1 MSTLSLVESTA
12 MKFAAYRH
20 IGHRGVQGYTESS
33 AIGLLHAVDDYQRA
47 SGINGP
53 IAEIGVHHGQL
64 FIAMKLLQRP
74 GEAAIAIDL
83 FEDQDANI
91 DNSGEGDR
99 GAFLRHLDRWADRD
113 GLIVHQGD
121 STEIVPGDIPALSGV
136 RLFSVDGGHTQ
147 EIVLSDMRLA
157 EKSLVDGGVVIADD
171 VFNQQWPGVCV
182 GTVHYLEQG
191 GALVPFY
198 IGYNKVLFTQPE
210 HAARYR
216 RVLDADYAGKTMTAV
231 FESTFVGHPVS
242 ILVPV
247 PKHPVHIA
255 RRSEALR
262 GAYQKV
268 AKRFR

>member
-1 MSTLSLVESTA
+1 

-20 IGHRGVQGYTESS
+20 LGHRRVQGYTESS
-33 AIGLLHAVDDYQRA
+33 AIGLLHAVDDIQRA
-47 SGINGP
+47 TGVNGP

-64 FIAMKLLQRP
+64 FIAMKLLQQP
-74 GEAAIAIDL
+74 GEASVAIDL
-83 FEDQDANI
+83 FEDQEANI
-91 DNSGEGDR
+91 DKSGQGDR
-99 GAFLRHLDRWADRD
+99 DRFLGHLDKWTDRD
-113 GLIVHQGD
+113 GLIIHQGD
-121 STEIVPGDIPALSGV
+121 STQIMPGDIAEMSAV

-210 HAARYR
+210 HADRYR
-216 RVLDADYAGKTMTAV
+216 RTLDAAYAGKTMTAI
-231 FESTFVGHPVS
+231 FESTFVGHTVS

-247 PKHPVHIA
+247 PKHPAHIA
-255 RRSEALR
+255 RRSDALR
-262 GAYQKV
+262 STYRKV
-268 AKRFR
+268 TGLIK

>member
-1 MSTLSLVESTA
+1 MERNGL
-12 MKFAAYRH
+12 KFAAYRH
-20 IGHRGVQGYTESS
+20 IGHRRVQGYTETA

-47 SGINGP
+47 AGIGGP

-64 FIAMKLLQRP
+64 FIAMKLLQQP
-74 GEAAIAIDL
+74 GEASIAIDL

-91 DNSGEGDR
+91 DKSGQGDR
-99 GAFLRHLDRWADRD
+99 DRFLAHLDSWTDRD
-113 GLIVHQGD
+113 GLVIHQGD
-121 STEIVPGDIPALSGV
+121 STQISPGEIAEMSGV

-157 EKSLVDGGVVIADD
+157 EKSLTEGGVVIADD

-182 GTVHYLEQG
+182 GTVHYMEQG

-216 RVLDADYAGKTMTAV
+216 QALDAAYSGRTMTAV
-231 FESTFVGHPVS
+231 FESSFVGHPVS
-242 ILVPV
+242 VLVPV

-255 RRSEALR
+255 RRNETLR
-262 GAYQKV
+262 STYRKITKGL
-268 AKRFR
+268 R

>member
-1 MSTLSLVESTA
+1 

-20 IGHRGVQGYTESS
+20 LGHRRVQGYTESS
-33 AIGLLHAVDDYQRA
+33 AIGLLHAVDRYQREA
-47 SGINGP
+47 GINGP

-64 FIAMKLLQRP
+64 FIAMKLLQQP

-83 FEDQDANI
+83 FEDQESNI
-91 DNSGEGDR
+91 DKSGQGDR
-99 GAFLRHLDRWADRD
+99 DRFLHHLDQWTDRT
-113 GLIVHQGD
+113 GLVIHQGD
-121 STEIVPGDIPALSGV
+121 STAIMPGDIAAMSHV
-136 RLFSVDGGHTQ
+136 RIFSVDGGHTQ

-198 IGYNKVLFTQPE
+198 IAYNKVLFTQPE
-210 HAARYR
+210 HADRYR
-216 RVLDADYAGKTMTAV
+216 RTLDAAYADRTMTAV

-242 ILVPV
+242 VLVPV

-255 RRSEALR
+255 RRSETVR
-262 GAYQKV
+262 NTYQKV
-268 AKRFR
+268 AKLIR

>member
-1 MSTLSLVESTA
+1 

-20 IGHRGVQGYTESS
+20 VGHRSVQGYTESA
-33 AIGLLHAVDDYQRA
+33 AIGLLQAVDELQRS
-47 SGINGP
+47 SGVNGP

-64 FIAMKLLQRP
+64 FIAMKLLQQP
-74 GEAAIAIDL
+74 GEASIAIDL
-83 FEDQDANI
+83 FEDQAANI
-91 DNSGEGDR
+91 DNSGEGNR
-99 GAFLRHLDRWADRD
+99 GHFLRHVDRWADRT
-113 GLIVHQGD
+113 GLIIHQGD
-121 STEIVPGDIPALSGV
+121 STEIVPGDIPAMSGV

-157 EKSLVDGGVVIADD
+157 EKSVVDGGVVIADD

-198 IGYNKVLFTQPE
+198 VGYNKVLFTQPE
-210 HAARYR
+210 HAERYR
-216 RVLDADYAGKTMTAV
+216 RTLDQAYAAKTMTAV

-247 PKHPVHIA
+247 PLHPTHIA
-255 RRSEALR
+255 RRSDTAR
-262 GAYQKV
+262 AAYHKV
-268 AKRFR
+268 MGLIK

>member
-1 MSTLSLVESTA
+1 MR
-12 MKFAAYRH
+12 FAAYRH
-20 IGHRGVQGYTESS
+20 VGHRRVQGYTESS
-33 AIGLLHAVDDYQRA
+33 AIGLLQAVDQYQRKA
-47 SGINGP
+47 GIGGP

-64 FIAMKLLQRP
+64 FIAMKLLQQP
-74 GEAAIAIDL
+74 DEAAVAIDL
-83 FEDQDANI
+83 FEDQHAHI
-91 DNSGEGDR
+91 DKSGQGDR
-99 GAFLRHLDRWADRD
+99 DRFLRHLDQWTDRT
-113 GLIVHQGD
+113 GLVIHQGD
-121 STEIVPGDIPALSGV
+121 STQITPGDIPAMSGV
-136 RLFSVDGGHTQ
+136 RVFSVDGGHTQ

-210 HAARYR
+210 HAASYR
-216 RVLDADYAGKTMTAV
+216 RALDAVYADKTMTAI

-247 PKHPVHIA
+247 PKHPIHIA
-255 RRSEALR
+255 RRNAALR
-262 GAYQKV
+262 NTYRKV
-268 AKRFR
+268 AALIK